1 MSPLNTSFRP
11 PGGRPTMLLRPDRVR
26 APVIVVSCHS
36 GRDYPQ
42 AFRSQSRLTAH
53 QLRFSEDAFV
63 DDLFG
68 AAPLYGMPL
77 LVATFP
83 RAYCDANRE
92 KWELDPA
99 MFADTLPQGVRV
111 SGPRID
117 AGLGTIARV
126 VANGQPIYREKLRFH
141 EAEQRIETCW
151 QPFHDQLRGLIDET
165 RARFGRCIVID
176 CHSMPPVWGAE
187 EARPAFV
194 LGDAHGA
201 ACSASVTKKM
211 EGAIEKVGEKC
222 AINNPYSGGYITKY
236 YGNPRIK
243 VDVIQLEV
251 PRVLYMRDP
260 DIMAGDEYN
269 MMRRKMEKLITLF
282 SAAFE

>member
-1 MSPLNTSFRP
+1 MNPLDISFRP
-11 PGGRPTMLLRPDRVR
+11 PDGRPTVLLRPDRV
-26 APVIVVSCHS
+26 AVPVIVVSCHS

-42 AFRSQSRLTAH
+42 AFRAQSRLNAQ

-99 MFADTLPQGVRV
+99 MFADILPQGVRV

-151 QPFHDQLRGLIDET
+151 QPFHDQLGALIGET

-176 CHSMPPVWGAE
+176 CHSMPPPWGTE

-194 LGDAHGA
+194 LGDAYGA
-201 ACSASVTKKM
+201 ACSVMITKKM
-211 EGAIEKVGEKC
+211 KHAIEKLGERC
-222 AINNPYSGGYITKY
+222 TVNNPYSGGYITRN
-236 YGNPRIK
+236 YGNPHK
-243 VDVIQLEV
+243 NVDVIQLEV
-251 PRVLYMRDP
+251 PRSFYMKDP
-260 DIMAGDEYN
+260 DIMAGTGYN
-269 MMRRKMEKLITLF
+269 ITRRKMEKLMQIF
-282 SAAFE
+282 SAASE